1 MFSVCVT
8 SYFKYNFTVCQQF
21 INTFAVLTKTTGLY
35 MELFVM
41 DIIHFFSDVQKADT
55 TCDNTSDVRQYMAK
69 AGSLWTFLHA

>member
-1 MFSVCVT
+1 
-8 SYFKYNFTVCQQF
+8 
-21 INTFAVLTKTTGLY
+21 

-69 AGSLWTFLHA
+69 AGSLWTFLHT